1 LWIFDCR
8 LPKLALAIWQ
18 SAIWFA
24 LVCYGSD
31 AENSSLSEMDIEFT
45 EAKLTLQTVVE
56 ENESLRQQLDLT
68 RQQLSSLTETLALAT
83 TEAEV
88 FRRES
93 GELKLRMEALGLDS
107 ADPDRSKLEQ
117 RLLKAV
123 RDLQIVQKERDQLA
137 DHLVRLSEAMVR
149 YLQTATSDDAE
160 TRLALEEEMRAASEA
175 LGVPGSQT
183 VEGAPV
189 SPTLTD
195 GMVISVKEELA
206 LVVANIGS
214 RQGVKTGM
222 PFQVWRGG
230 NRIGLVRVVDVRE
243 RISGAVI
250 QDLNSD
256 KERVKVGDRL
266 RVDAR

>member
-1 LWIFDCR
+1 MLTGILL
-8 LPKLALAIWQ
+8 LPGMKAGA
-18 SAIWFA
+18 
-24 LVCYGSD
+24 
-31 AENSSLSEMDIEFT
+31 AEGGSLSDLDIEFS

-56 ENESLRQQLDLT
+56 ENESLRRQLDIA
-68 RQQLSSLTETLALAT
+68 RQQVSSLTETLALAT

-123 RDLQIVQKERDQLA
+123 RDLQIVQTERDQLA
-137 DHLVRLSEAMVR
+137 DHLVRVGEAMVR
-149 YLQTATSDDAE
+149 FLQSASSDDAE
-160 TRLALEEEMRAASEA
+160 ARLALEQEMRAANETLGIASAHAVEA
-175 LGVPGSQT
+175 QPVPS
-183 VEGAPV
+183 
-189 SPTLTD
+189 TLTD

-214 RQGVKTGM
+214 QQGVKTGM
-222 PFQVWRGG
+222 PFQVWRDG
-230 NRIGLVRVVDVRE
+230 NRIALVRVVDVRE

-250 QDLNSD
+250 QDLSSD
-256 KERVKVGDRL
+256 KEQVKVGDRL